1 MNNSCLIEV
10 VELDGKHGIVIDAS
24 TNMIRMLPIEIGDY
38 VVNGKMIS
46 GAKLTNMEVAMEA
59 GLVWVFEF
67 APSYQ
72 NCD

>member
-1 MNNSCLIEV
+1 M

-24 TNMIRMLPIEIGDY
+24 TNMIRVLTIEIADY

-59 GLVWVFEF
+59 GL
-67 APSYQ
+67 ALNLPTHLI
-72 NCD
+72 